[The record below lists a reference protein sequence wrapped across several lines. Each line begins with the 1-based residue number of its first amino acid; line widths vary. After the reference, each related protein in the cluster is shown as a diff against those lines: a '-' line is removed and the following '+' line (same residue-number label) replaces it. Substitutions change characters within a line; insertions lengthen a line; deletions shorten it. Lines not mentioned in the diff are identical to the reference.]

1 MNWRAI
7 GCAGLAAAVFVIVA
21 AFAVFR
27 AGSPAE
33 CPGTLPYEPAPYQP
47 AGGVTAEPQLDGID
61 EPLERTEGAI
71 TFGLASWRVW
81 VEPERAPIPS
91 GEPLPQRIVLEC
103 GDGTFQAYQRG
114 AG

>member
-1 MNWRAI
+1 VNWRAI
-7 GCAGLAAAVFVIVA
+7 GCGGLAAAVFVIVA

-27 AGSPAE
+27 AGAPAE
-33 CPGTLPYEPAPYQP
+33 CPATLPYEPAPYRP
-47 AGGVTAEPQLDGID
+47 AGDATAEPQLDGVD

-71 TFGLASWRVW
+71 TFGLATWRVW
-81 VEPERAPIPS
+81 VEPERAPVPS

-114 AG
+114 TG